1 MLVRKL
7 RIKYVINIRLHFF
20 GNLYIFVSD
29 QRTQVKTYQN
39 EFLKYQIHEKPCDNK
54 YRNFYS
60 RNFDLMA
67 NALLLKHTKSQFC
80 STNGDV

>member
-1 MLVRKL
+1 V
-7 RIKYVINIRLHFF
+7 HFF

-29 QRTQVKTYQN
+29 QFTQAGTYQN

-67 NALLLKHTKSQFC
+67 NALLLKHRKSQFC
-80 STNGDV
+80 STNEDV